1 MIRSLLLLLLLVELG
16 HVQRLVNVLR
26 RKELGR
32 VWQPEETYPRD
43 GFDLSPKFLLDSV
56 ERKPVVVGD
65 QVDRHTEMAEPEMC
79 LKTPILGYN
88 SILTNL
94 PLRPIL

>member
-1 MIRSLLLLLLLVELG
+1 MVIRSLLLLLLLVELG

-56 ERKPVVVGD
+56 ERKPVVVCD
-65 QVDRHTEMAEPEMC
+65 QVDGNTQVAKSRNQNK
-79 LKTPILGYN
+79 L
-88 SILTNL
+88 
-94 PLRPIL
+94 